1 MGVNSIRNRMA
12 GSVLVAPWMLLSIL
26 TVLLWGAWGL
36 QSKMIV
42 DRISPWMN
50 QVLFSI
56 GLFPLTVLMLFSK
69 TLRRRG
75 DKNRRGASY
84 GLATGVLGGTGNIA
98 LYLAL
103 GTGGK
108 ASLVVPI
115 VGLAP
120 LVTIVLALLILKES
134 INRTQIAGLGLAL
147 ISIYLLSI

>member
-1 MGVNSIRNRMA
+1 MGVSSIRNRMA